1 VILESMKMQNELT
14 APRDGTV
21 TRIQAKLNDNVD
33 RKESLL
39 VLE

>member
-14 APRDGTV
+14 APRDGKV
-21 TRIQAKLNDNVD
+21 TRVHAVVNGNVE